1 MVVIGSK
8 ELKLTENS
16 ITEVHDG
23 YTLTAYAFENF
34 NENLEK
40 LSNSDLVELPQ
51 LYKNISVAKFH
62 GRLVYNT
69 ENEQVGIAVLNVESD
84 EEGSLWLV
92 PGFFDDN
99 GNDWTTVL
107 ITERSFIVV
116 DEDDGDDIEDTNIYY
131 IVSRKS

>member
-34 NENLEK
+34 DENLEK

-62 GRLVYNT
+62 GQLVYNT

-84 EEGSLWLV
+84 EDGSMWLV

>member
-1 MVVIGSK
+1 MITIGSK
-8 ELKLTENS
+8 DLNLTENS
-16 ITEVHDG
+16 ITEVHENI
-23 YTLTAYAFENF
+23 TLTAYAFENF

-51 LYKNISVAKFH
+51 LYKNICVAKFH
-62 GRLVYNT
+62 GQLVYNT
-69 ENEQVGIAVLNVESD
+69 ENEQVEIAVLNVESD

-99 GNDWTTVL
+99 GNDWTIVL